1 MIYLVGARMAYREIR
16 APRGQ
21 PADDHVIMELPGEVD
36 LLNAADVSDMLLA
49 ALHRGAAGV
58 IADMS
63 RTRFCD
69 VAGCRAVT
77 RASRRAQLLG
87 TWARAVV
94 PSPAVRRVFRLTGA
108 DQLIPVCTTLD
119 DALALVTR
127 TGSPATAP
135 ALYAETPERAERADW
150 ALRLTCSGGFKAVGS
165 DPGTGTSSGALGPRL
180 REESP

>member
-1 MIYLVGARMAYREIR
+1 MMYLAGARMAYREIPAR
-16 APRGQ
+16 LGQ
-21 PADDHVIMELPGEVD
+21 PADGYVIVQLPGEVD
-36 LLNAADVSDMLLA
+36 LLNAPVVSDMLLA

-69 VAGCRAVT
+69 AAGCRAVT

-87 TWARAVV
+87 AWTRAVI

-119 DALALVTR
+119 DALA
-127 TGSPATAP
+127 
-135 ALYAETPERAERADW
+135 
-150 ALRLTCSGGFKAVGS
+150 RLTPAREHGWPA
-165 DPGTGTSSGALGPRL
+165 GP
-180 REESP
+180 